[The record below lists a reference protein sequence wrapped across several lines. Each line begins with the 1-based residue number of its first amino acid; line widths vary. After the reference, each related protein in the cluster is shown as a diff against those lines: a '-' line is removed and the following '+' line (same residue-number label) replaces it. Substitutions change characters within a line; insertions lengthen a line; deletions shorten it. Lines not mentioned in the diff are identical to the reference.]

1 MASKVGGQALEDAA
15 EQAAKEA
22 AEKAAKEAAEKAA
35 KEAAERAAK
44 EAAEKAAREAA
55 EKTSKT
61 TAMQFARANAGK
73 IVAGLGLAGLL
84 TYAGITGKSPDQA
97 AQDVGKE
104 GGKVAG
110 TGAKSI
116 VGGFTEGL
124 GFENPFEVDTSK
136 WMVYAGVGLGVYF
149 MAQYFISQANSTN
162 VTVTTAAT
170 APAASTP

>member
-1 MASKVGGQALEDAA
+1 MAKVIGRQVDTVVKESVEKQVKTQVVNRAKDVAEEAA
-15 EQAAKEA
+15 QTAAKDA
-22 AEKAAKEAAEKAA
+22 
-35 KEAAERAAK
+35 
-44 EAAEKAAREAA
+44 
-55 EKTSKT
+55 SKT

-116 VGGFTEGL
+116 LGGFGEGL
-124 GFENPFEVDTSK
+124 GIGNPFEVDTSK
-136 WMVYAGVGLGVYF
+136 WVVYAGVGLGVYF
-149 MAQYFISQANSTN
+149 LAQYFISQANSTN

-170 APAASTP
+170 APAAGTP